1 MKMKQLFFGLLLSL
15 NLIGFAQNSTKEV
28 LFTIDNK
35 SYYTDEFAR
44 VYKKNLDLVKDESQ
58 KDLNQYLELFVGY
71 KLKINK
77 ANKLGLQDGPAYQN
91 ELKSYR
97 SQLSK
102 NYTSDSKVTKEL
114 VEEGYKRFLK
124 EIKASHILFSLDEN
138 AAPEDT
144 LKVYKQALEV
154 RKRAIAG
161 EDFGKLAAEFSQDPS
176 AKDNNGNLG
185 YFTAFRMVY
194 AFETGAYKT
203 PKGSISNP
211 VRTRFGY
218 HLIKVDDVRDNRGDV
233 VVAHIMIMNPSA
245 NPENKDEEDKGKN
258 TIQDIYKKLQQ
269 GEKFEDLAKQF
280 SEDKSS
286 STKGGVLNRFGSGQL
301 SSEEFENVAFNLTKE
316 NPVSEPFKSQ
326 YGWHIVKLIDKFA
339 VKSIDE
345 MRSDLESKVSKD
357 DRSRLITAS
366 MNEKLR
372 KKYSI
377 KRDDKF
383 YAVLSKIVT
392 NDIYEGKWETPS
404 DLKSYNK
411 NLATIN
417 ATKSITGA
425 AFLNYIKDQQ
435 KSKITLKPISKLI
448 NKFYDTYL
456 DQELSQYYDDNLEK
470 EFPEF
475 SAVMDEYRDG
485 LLLFDLME
493 KEIWTKSKTDSL
505 GLKSFYDK
513 NLKNYQ
519 WKNRLDVTILSST
532 KLDIIKK
539 AQKYFKNDKS
549 VDFIKE
555 KLNIK
560 DGAVN
565 IMSKVG
571 VFEEGNEALP
581 KSLKFETGISDIIKE
596 GEYYFVTKV
605 NETLPAGPKSLEECK
620 GKAINDYQQ
629 YLEENWV
636 KDLKNEF
643 KVEVN
648 QSVFESVKKQLKS

>member
-1 MKMKQLFFGLLLSL
+1 MKQLFFGLLLSL

-35 SYYTDEFAR
+35 PYYTDEFAR

-58 KDLNQYLELFVGY
+58 KELNQYLELFVGY

-77 ANKLGLQDGPAYQN
+77 AYKLGLQDGASYQN

-97 SQLSK
+97 GQLSK

-124 EIKASHILFSLDEN
+124 EIKASHILFTVDEN
-138 AAPEDT
+138 AAPEDS
-144 LKVYKQALEV
+144 LKAYKQALDV

-161 EDFGKLAAEFSQDPS
+161 EDFGKLAVEFSQDPS
-176 AKDNNGNLG
+176 AKDNKGDLG

-211 VRTRFGY
+211 IRTRFGY
-218 HLIKVDDVRDNRGDV
+218 HLIKVVDVRDNRGDV
-233 VVAHIMIMNPSA
+233 IVAHIMIMNPA
-245 NPENKDEEDKGKN
+245 DNAENKDSADKGKN

-286 STKGGVLNRFGSGQL
+286 SSKGGVLNRFGSGQL

-326 YGWHIVKLIDKFA
+326 YGWHIVKLIDKFS
-339 VKSIDE
+339 VKTIDE
-345 MRSDLESKVSKD
+345 MQSDLESKVSKD

-383 YAVLSKIVT
+383 YATLSKSVG
-392 NDIYEGKWETPS
+392 NDIYEGKWETPA
-404 DLKSYNK
+404 DLKSFNK
-411 NLATIN
+411 NLVTIN
-417 ATKSITGA
+417 STKSITGA
-425 AFLNYIKDQQ
+425 SFLNYIKDQQ

-448 NKFYDTYL
+448 DKFYQSYL
-456 DQELSQYYDDNLEK
+456 DQELAQYYDDNLEK
-470 EFPEF
+470 EFTEF

-493 KEIWTKSKTDSL
+493 KEIWNKSKTDSL
-505 GLKSFYDK
+505 GLKAFYDK
-513 NLKNYQ
+513 NISNYQ

-532 KLDIIKK
+532 NSDVIKK
-539 AQKYFKNDKS
+539 AAKYLKS
-549 VDFIKE
+549 NKTVDFIKE
-555 KLNIK
+555 KLNVK

-565 IMSKVG
+565 IMAKVG
-571 VFEEGNEALP
+571 VFEEGNESLP
-581 KSLKFETGISDIIKE
+581 KNLKFEAGISEIIKE

-605 NETLPAGPKSLEECK
+605 NATLPAGPKALDECK

-629 YLEENWV
+629 FLEDNWV

-648 QSVFESVKKQLKS
+648 QTVFENIKKQLKP

>member
-1 MKMKQLFFGLLLSL
+1 MKQLFFGLLLSL

-124 EIKASHILFSLDEN
+124 EIKASHILFSVDEN

-392 NDIYEGKWETPS
+392 NDIYEGKWEIPS

-505 GLKSFYDK
+505 GLKSFYEK

>member
-1 MKMKQLFFGLLLSL
+1 MKQLFFGLLLSL

-124 EIKASHILFSLDEN
+124 EIKASHILFSVDEN

-392 NDIYEGKWETPS
+392 NDIYEGKWEIPS